1 MAELYATFPAGVT
14 RQTVHGL
21 YQWDKNVPLHISSDL
36 LDPLHSVEVHFAHA
50 GMKDAIRQ
58 DCQISDQGV
67 IFARVPDVCLVQ
79 SSPIFAWV
87 YIPSGAASYTI
98 LEITMPVHPRV
109 MPADALT
116 ELPAEDYDK
125 YGALYNKASEL
136 QAAAVELFLHYYT
149 KTEIDAALG
158 KYITELNT
166 LVGGEG

>member
-1 MAELYATFPAGVT
+1 MAELYATFSAGAT

-21 YQWDKNVPLHISSDL
+21 YQWDKNVPLYITSDL
-36 LDPLHSVEVHFAHA
+36 IAPLSPVEVHFAHA
-50 GMKDAIRQ
+50 GMKEAIRKTF
-58 DCQISDQGV
+58 DVSDKGV
-67 IFARVPDVCLVQ
+67 IIARVPDACLTQ

-87 YIPSGAASYTI
+87 YIQSGAASYTI

-116 ELPAEDYDK
+116 EFPEEYRDM
-125 YGALYNKASEL
+125 YGELYERASEVT
-136 QAAAVELFLHYYT
+136 AAALDLFLHYYT